1 MVTTPPS
8 SNDKRVELTIPE
20 ASLRPAHVA
29 VIMDGNGRW
38 ATQRGLPRIE
48 GHRRGADVV
57 RDITT
62 YCCEIGVRYLTLYSF
77 SAQNW
82 QRPDNEVSGLMA
94 LLEEYCRDE
103 RDTLMENG
111 VRLTTIGR
119 RDRLP
124 LSTLQAVEGLCEETE
139 QNTTL
144 LLTLALDYGGRE
156 ELVSAVQTLASEV
169 EAGERSV
176 ASIDEGAIQRGLNT
190 GSMPD
195 PDLVIRT
202 SGELRISNFLLWQIA
217 YAELFFTN
225 IYWPD
230 FSRADFAT
238 ALREYAGRQRRYGG
252 SADAPDLDGISLP
265 GVSSEPDDE
274 GSS

>member
-1 MVTTPPS
+1 M
-8 SNDKRVELTIPE
+8 
-20 ASLRPAHVA
+20 
-29 VIMDGNGRW
+29 
-38 ATQRGLPRIE
+38 
-48 GHRRGADVV
+48 
-57 RDITT
+57 
-62 YCCEIGVRYLTLYSF
+62 
-77 SAQNW
+77 
-82 QRPDNEVSGLMA
+82 
-94 LLEEYCRDE
+94 
-103 RDTLMENG
+103 
-111 VRLTTIGR
+111 
-119 RDRLP
+119 
-124 LSTLQAVEGLCEETE
+124 
-139 QNTTL
+139 
-144 LLTLALDYGGRE
+144 
-156 ELVSAVQTLASEV
+156 SAVQTLASEV

-217 YAELFFTN
+217 YAELFFSDV
-225 IYWPD
+225 YWPD

-265 GVSSEPDDE
+265 GVSSESDDE